1 MHFLTRNSRKG
12 KYNSHQSLKK
22 NKKSTSSVKGP
33 TSPVRENI
41 SPVRGRRKSQVMIE
55 LFLSPV
61 RKDQFPVRVI
71 SKASKK
77 VTQDESNG

>member
-1 MHFLTRNSRKG
+1 
-12 KYNSHQSLKK
+12 
-22 NKKSTSSVKGP
+22 
-33 TSPVRENI
+33 
-41 SPVRGRRKSQVMIE
+41 MIE

-77 VTQDESNG
+77 VTQDESNGQEKRKKIRPSEEVFNQCVPQINDYDPEFE